1 MSLRLRALVCI
12 AHKPYRSVCAA
23 GGAALGL
30 LMLGKKLLPNKPV
43 ALFVVIGGIAA
54 GVTGQ
59 RLILRQGDDRVVID
73 TVVSK
78 YADHVRSIA
87 RARFLNRR
95 LGSSCLEPP

>member
-1 MSLRLRALVCI
+1 MCCRPRGTRLADAR
-12 AHKPYRSVCAA
+12 KETAA
-23 GGAALGL
+23 EQ
-30 LMLGKKLLPNKPV
+30 PV

-59 RLILRQGDDRVVID
+59 RLILRHGDDRVVID